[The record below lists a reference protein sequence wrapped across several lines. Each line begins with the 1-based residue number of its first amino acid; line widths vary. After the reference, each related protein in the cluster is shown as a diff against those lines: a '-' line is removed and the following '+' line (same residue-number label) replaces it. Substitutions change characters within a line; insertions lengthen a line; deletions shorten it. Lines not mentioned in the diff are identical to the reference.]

1 MILSGKGWRI
11 LLCDLELD
19 CSLRVMDSP
28 RAVPGAGAVDITSP
42 GSLLPPYGVIAGV
55 VLHLF
60 VYFVALLYRSD
71 RKVKKQDAPTPCE
84 RCCCKEGQIRNGHV
98 GQRPPSINP
107 ERLKDF
113 GEEDYLNGDVKT
125 WEMKIM
131 SRNEDLLRDALDPV
145 TQPNSRSSQPTSNKL
160 IRFEDISAAAFK
172 IQSGV
177 QKTPCMYSRLSKQY
191 GMDIY
196 LKKEFLQY
204 TGSVK
209 ERGVLYLL
217 TSLQQEQQKKGV
229 IVASDSNFSMAVA
242 YHASELRIPVFVIMS
257 TSTSLARVKMC
268 REYGALVISYGTTA
282 KDSQIHARRLA
293 QENGYLYLEE
303 EDSAIYLSG
312 LGTMGLEIYEQVP
325 KLDAVI
331 FPAGGHCGLLAGSA
345 AALKHLNPHI
355 AVIGVELESFPV
367 LQQSLKIGHPTEDQ
381 ACSNHQFYRDVSGP
395 CFGTNSLQL
404 TGKLVDKVVTVR
416 EEDILISMLQLL
428 EFERAMVDAEGA
440 IGLAALIAG
449 KLPELKSKRV
459 AITVCSGNL
468 ELPLMRQCI
477 DRALTL
483 DSRVCKFSLLLS
495 DCPGAISKLLEI
507 LTREEVRMLDIKQ
520 EHMFVISDLFTIK
533 VTCII
538 ETRDKIHTAH
548 LRNALLERYPTM
560 MWTER

>member
-1 MILSGKGWRI
+1 MNFAAQFLYSKFLKNRTPR
-11 LLCDLELD
+11 E
-19 CSLRVMDSP
+19 CSREEEDYDPFWQSY
-28 RAVPGAGAVDITSP
+28 AEQ
-42 GSLLPPYGVIAGV
+42 
-55 VLHLF
+55 LF
-60 VYFVALLYRSD
+60 TEKSD
-71 RKVKKQDAPTPCE
+71 QKVKKQDAPTPCE
-84 RCCCKEGQIRNGHV
+84 HHCCKEWPIRNGHV

-125 WEMKIM
+125 WEMKIV
-131 SRNEDLLRDALDPV
+131 SHNEELLRDALDPV
-145 TQPNSRSSQPTSNKL
+145 TQPNSRSSQPTYNKL

-217 TSLQQEQQKKGV
+217 TSLQQEQQRKGV

-257 TSTSLARVKMC
+257 TSTSPARVKMC
-268 REYGALVISYGTTA
+268 REYGAMVISYGTSA

-312 LGTMGLEIYEQVP
+312 LGTMGLEIHEQVP

-355 AVIGVELESFPV
+355 AVIGVESESFPV
-367 LQQSLKIGHPTEDQ
+367 LQQSLKLGHPIEDQ
-381 ACSNHQFYRDVSGP
+381 ACSNHQFYGDVSGP

-416 EEDILISMLQLL
+416 EEDILISMLRLL
-428 EFERAMVDAEGA
+428 EYERATVDAEGA
-440 IGLAALIAG
+440 IGLAALVAG

-468 ELPLMRQCI
+468 ELPLLRQCI
-477 DRALTL
+477 DRALPL
-483 DSRVCKFSLLLS
+483 DNRVCKFSLLLS
-495 DCPGAISKLLEI
+495 DCPGNISKLLEI
-507 LTREEVRMLDIKQ
+507 LTREEVRVLDIKQ
-520 EHMFVISDLFTIK
+520 EHMFVISDLFTIE

-538 ETRDKIHTAH
+538 ETRDKIHTVQ